1 MRGPERA
8 RALLLLPLVL
18 PLVLGAASAR
28 AQDVGE
34 PPPDNEHY
42 QLLAELGVEYDSN
55 AHRVEEVAG
64 RAGAIVG
71 SFLQR
76 LVLSAQL
83 ADQIAPRQTIAWSAT
98 AAGKLFDAPAARSEN
113 VAIAQ
118 SSLMWRTALGARTW
132 LSPSGVYYEAFQSWA
147 PEGDP
152 AGERRDFRSLAP
164 ALELRTGL
172 SNSIELGVAAG
183 YRWLLFKPDRDFD
196 FNGPTAGINLRWLF
210 DTESGADWEAR
221 AGGAIEYRSFAGPAY
236 IGNCSPDSLPC
247 PGTAVR
253 TDDFLVAQ
261 ADLTRT
267 GRILLGAGYVFGHNA
282 SNSFGQ
288 TLFRHVVGARIA
300 TALPFGLYVAARADL
315 SLVFYRDSI
324 PIPRTADM
332 TQMVAGKPF
341 VNIEDENR
349 SSVRV
354 DLSRD
359 VSERLRVLLRYTFYA
374 NELGSSAGTYRR
386 QTLLLSL
393 AFAVEK

>member
-1 MRGPERA
+1 MLLIPF
-8 RALLLLPLVL
+8 ALA
-18 PLVLGAASAR
+18 AASAR

-34 PPPDNEHY
+34 PPPDNERY
-42 QLLAELGVEYDSN
+42 QLMAELGLEYDSN
-55 AHRVEEVAG
+55 AHRVEEVSG
-64 RAGAIVG
+64 STGAVVG
-71 SFLQR
+71 SFLER

-83 ADQIAPRQTIAWSAT
+83 TDQIAPRQLVTWSAT

-132 LSPSGVYYEAFQSWA
+132 LAPSGTYYEAFQSWA
-147 PEGDP
+147 PDADP

-164 ALELRTGL
+164 MLELRTAL
-172 SNSIELGVAAG
+172 SDSVDLGVAGG

-196 FNGPTAGINLRWLF
+196 FNGPTGGVNLRWLH

-221 AGGAIEYRSFAGPAY
+221 AGAAIEYRGFAGPAY
-236 IGNCSPDSLPC
+236 VGNCSSPDGLPC
-247 PGTAVR
+247 PGPAMR

-267 GRILLGAGYVFGHNA
+267 GRVLLAAGYAFNYNG

-288 TLFRHVVGARIA
+288 TLIRHVAIARVA
-300 TALPFGLYVAARADL
+300 TALPLGLYLAARADL
-315 SLVFYRDSI
+315 SFVFYRDSI
-324 PIPRTADM
+324 PVAKTADM
-332 TQMVAGKPF
+332 TPMISGKPF

-349 SSVRV
+349 SSVRI

-359 VSERLRVLLRYTFYA
+359 ISERLRALLRYTFYA
-374 NELGSSAGTYRR
+374 NELGSSVGTYRR

-393 AFAVEK
+393 AFVLEK

>member
-1 MRGPERA
+1 MRGPARA
-8 RALLLLPLVL
+8 RALLLIPLA
-18 PLVLGAASAR
+18 LGAASAR
-28 AQDVGE
+28 AQELGE

-55 AHRVEEVAG
+55 AHRVEEVTG
-64 RAGAIVG
+64 GPGAIVG

-118 SSLMWRTALGARTW
+118 SSLTWRTTLGAHTW
-132 LSPSGVYYEAFQSWA
+132 LAPSGIYYEAFQSWA

-152 AGERRDFRSLAP
+152 SGERRDFRSLAP
-164 ALELRTGL
+164 TLELRTGL
-172 SNSIELGVAAG
+172 SNTVDVGFGVG

-196 FNGPTAGINLRWLF
+196 FDGPTAGINLRWLV
-210 DTESGADWEAR
+210 DAEGGADWEAR
-221 AGGAIEYRSFAGPAY
+221 ASSAIEYRSFAGPAFV
-236 IGNCSPDSLPC
+236 GNCPVDHLPC
-247 PGTAVR
+247 PGAARR
-253 TDDFLVAQ
+253 TDDFLLAE

-267 GRILLGAGYVFGHNA
+267 GRVLIGASYVFGYNA

-288 TLFRHVVGARIA
+288 TLFRHVAIARVA
-300 TALPFGLYVAARADL
+300 TALPFGLYLAARADL
-315 SLVFYRDSI
+315 SFVFYGDAI
-324 PIPRTADM
+324 PLAQTAAAAAM
-332 TQMVAGKPF
+332 AGGKPF
-341 VNIEDENR
+341 VTIEDENR

-359 VSERLRVLLRYTFYA
+359 VSERLRGLLRYTFYA
-374 NELGSSAGTYRR
+374 NELGGSVGAYRR

-393 AFAVEK
+393 AFVLEK

>member
-1 MRGPERA
+1 M
-8 RALLLLPLVL
+8 
-18 PLVLGAASAR
+18 
-28 AQDVGE
+28 
-34 PPPDNEHY
+34 N
-42 QLLAELGVEYDSN
+42 
-55 AHRVEEVAG
+55 
-64 RAGAIVG
+64 
-71 SFLQR
+71 
-76 LVLSAQL
+76 AQL
-83 ADQIAPRQTIAWSAT
+83 ADQVAPRQTIAWSAT
-98 AAGKLFDAPAARSEN
+98 AAGKIFDAPAARSEN

-118 SSLMWRTALGARTW
+118 SSLMWRTMLGARTW
-132 LSPSGVYYEAFQSWA
+132 LRPPASTTKRSRAGRPKAIRPASGATSARW
-147 PEGDP
+147 
-152 AGERRDFRSLAP
+152 RRCSSYARGS
-164 ALELRTGL
+164 RTA
-172 SNSIELGVAAG
+172 SILGVAAG

-221 AGGAIEYRSFAGPAY
+221 AGGAIEYRSFAGPAF
-236 IGNCSPDSLPC
+236 IGNCPPDSLPC
-247 PGTAVR
+247 PGTAMR

-261 ADLTRT
+261 ADVTRT
-267 GRILLGAGYVFGHNA
+267 GRVLLGAGYVFGHNA

-300 TALPFGLYVAARADL
+300 TALPFGLYLAARADL

-324 PIPRTADM
+324 PIPRITDM

-359 VSERLRVLLRYTFYA
+359 VSERLRALLRYTFYA
-374 NELGSSAGTYRR
+374 NELGSSVGTYRR

-393 AFAVEK
+393 AFVLEK

>member
-1 MRGPERA
+1 MRGPARA
-8 RALLLLPLVL
+8 RALLLIPLA
-18 PLVLGAASAR
+18 LGAASAR

-42 QLLAELGVEYDSN
+42 QVMAELGLEYDSN

-64 RAGAIVG
+64 TAGAVVG

-76 LVLSAQL
+76 LVLNAQL
-83 ADQIAPRQTIAWSAT
+83 ADQVAPRQTIAWSAT
-98 AAGKLFDAPAARSEN
+98 VAGKVFDAPAARSED

-118 SSLMWRTALGARTW
+118 SSLMWRSALGARTW
-132 LSPSGVYYEAFQSWA
+132 LAPAGTYYEAFQSWG

-164 ALELRTGL
+164 TLELRSGL
-172 SNSIELGVAAG
+172 SNSVDLGLAAG

-196 FNGPTAGINLRWLF
+196 FDGPTAGINLRWLV

-221 AGGAIEYRSFAGPAY
+221 ASAAVEYRNFAGPAFV
-236 IGNCSPDSLPC
+236 GNCLPDHLPC
-247 PGTAVR
+247 PGPAVR
-253 TDDFLVAQ
+253 NDDFLVAQ

-267 GRILLGAGYVFGHNA
+267 GRVLLGAGYVFGYNA

-288 TLFRHVVGARIA
+288 TLVRHVAIARLA
-300 TALPFGLYVAARADL
+300 TALPLGLYLAARADL
-315 SLVFYRDSI
+315 SFVFYRDSI
-324 PIPRTADM
+324 PLAATGDTTA
-332 TQMVAGKPF
+332 MVGGKPF

-359 VSERLRVLLRYTFYA
+359 VSERLRALLRYTFYA
-374 NELGSSAGTYRR
+374 NELGSSVGTYRR

-393 AFAVEK
+393 AFVLEK

>member
-8 RALLLLPLVL
+8 RALLLIPLVL
-18 PLVLGAASAR
+18 AAASVR

-64 RAGAIVG
+64 GTGATVG

-118 SSLMWRTALGARTW
+118 SSLLWRTALGAGTW
-132 LSPSGVYYEAFQSWA
+132 LAPSAVYYEAFQSWA

-164 ALELRTGL
+164 TLELRTPL
-172 SNSIELGVAAG
+172 TNSVDLGVAAG

-196 FNGPTAGINLRWLF
+196 FDGPTAGVNLRWLV
-210 DTESGADWEAR
+210 DTDSGADWEAR
-221 AGGAIEYRSFAGPAY
+221 AGGAIEYRRFAGSAF
-236 IGNCSPDSLPC
+236 IGNCPPDGLPC
-247 PGTAVR
+247 PGPAMR
-253 TDDFLVAQ
+253 TDDFVIAQ
-261 ADLTRT
+261 ADVART
-267 GRILLGAGYVFGHNA
+267 GRVLLGAGYVFGHNA

-288 TLFRHVVGARIA
+288 TLFRHVAVARVA
-300 TALPFGLYVAARADL
+300 TALPFGLYLAARADL
-315 SLVFYRDSI
+315 SFVFYRDSI
-324 PIPRTADM
+324 PVPKTADM
-332 TQMVAGKPF
+332 ALLVAGKPF

-349 SSVRV
+349 SSVRI

-359 VSERLRVLLRYTFYA
+359 VSDRLRALLRYTFYA